1 MDRRLI
7 ASVLYFVIAL
17 MTVIYLR
24 DWLSAARQTEYV
36 PYSKFEQLLD
46 ENKIK
51 RIAILDDTIEGELS
65 EKSSEGFTRF
75 VTNRVDID
83 LSKMLAGHNVEYGA
97 VHQSRVFETLIAWVA
112 PALIFVGIYAFFMQR
127 MAGRNMGPLVSLG
140 KSKAKIYVETDTKV
154 TFADVAGLEEAKGEL
169 REVVEFLKDPARSS
183 RLGARLP
190 KGILLVGP
198 PGSGK
203 TLMARALAGETG
215 VPFYLTNGAE
225 FVEMFVGLGAARV
238 RDLFEQ
244 ARKTAPCIIFIDELD
259 ALGRARLG
267 PSITGQDEKEQ
278 TLNQLLVE
286 LDGFDPQKGV
296 VLLAATNRPEIL
308 DPALL
313 RAGRFDRHVVI
324 DLPDKVGRRAILD
337 VHVRKVTLGA
347 DVDLDEIAAL
357 TTGFSGADLGNL
369 VNEAAI
375 VATRRDH
382 SGTAQE
388 DFTAALE
395 RIVAGLER
403 KSRVLSPNERHVI
416 AVHESGHALVAMV
429 LPDVDPVQK
438 ITIIPRGFGALG
450 FTMQRPRE
458 DRYLTT
464 RTELRHRIA
473 VLLGGRTAERLVLGE
488 ISTGAA
494 DDIKRASEMA
504 RDMVMRFGMSNELG
518 NVVYSEQRSQF
529 LQNDIA
535 QVSASEHTREQI
547 DAAVAHLLGDAASL
561 ADAILTHHRADLDR
575 LAEQL
580 LARETLTAKDM
591 PTLPVWQ
598 V

>member
-1 MDRRLI
+1 MRGLLQKRVRH
-7 ASVLYFVIAL
+7 VLPFVITDPSVFAFW
-17 MTVIYLR
+17 R
-24 DWLSAARQTEYV
+24 AG
-36 PYSKFEQLLD
+36 FERCD
-46 ENKIK
+46 P
-51 RIAILDDTIEGELS
+51 R
-65 EKSSEGFTRF
+65 
-75 VTNRVDID
+75 
-83 LSKMLAGHNVEYGA
+83 
-97 VHQSRVFETLIAWVA
+97 VA
-112 PALIFVGIYAFFMQR
+112 PALIFVGIWAFFMQR
-127 MAGRNMGPLVSLG
+127 MAGRNVGPLVSLG

-154 TFADVAGLEEAKGEL
+154 TFADVAGLEEAKAEL
-169 REVVEFLKDPARSS
+169 REVVEFLKDPARSA

-267 PSITGQDEKEQ
+267 PSISGQDEKEQ

-324 DLPDKVGRRAILD
+324 DLPDKVGRRAIID
-337 VHVRKVTLGA
+337 VHVRKVTLGSA
-347 DVDLDEIAAL
+347 VDLDEIAAM
-357 TTGFSGADLGNL
+357 TTGFSGADLANL
-369 VNEAAI
+369 INEAAI

-382 SGTAQE
+382 SGIEQD
-388 DFTAALE
+388 DFSSALE

-403 KSRVLSPNERHVI
+403 KSRVLSPNERRVI
-416 AVHESGHALVAMV
+416 AVHESGHALVALA

-438 ITIIPRGFGALG
+438 ITIIPRGMGALG

-464 RTELRHRIA
+464 RTELRHRLA
-473 VLLGGRTAERLVLGE
+473 VLFGGRTAERLVLGE

-504 RDMVMRFGMSNELG
+504 RDMVMRFGMSEEIG
-518 NVVYSEQRSQF
+518 DVVFAEQRSQF
-529 LQNDIA
+529 LLNDIA

-547 DAAVAHLLGDAASL
+547 DAGVAHLLGEAAAL
-561 ADAILTHHRADLDR
+561 AEAVLTRHRADLDQ

-591 PTLPVWQ
+591 PAIPKWQ

>member
-1 MDRRLI
+1 MDRRSI
-7 ASVLYFVIAL
+7 ATALYFFLAM

-24 DWLSAARQTEYV
+24 DWWVVSRQTEYV

-46 ENKIK
+46 QKKIK
-51 RIAILDDTIEGELS
+51 KVAILDDTIEGELN
-65 EKSSEGFTRF
+65 EKTAEGYTRF
-75 VTNRVDID
+75 VTNRVDVD
-83 LSKMLAGHNVEYGA
+83 LSKLLSEHDVEFGA
-97 VHQSRVFETLIAWVA
+97 VHESRVFQTIFSWVA
-112 PALIFVGIYAFFMQR
+112 PALVFVAIWMYFTQR
-127 MAGRNMGPLVSLG
+127 MAKGSMGPLVSLG
-140 KSKAKIYVETDTKV
+140 RSKAKIYVETDTKV
-154 TFADVAGLEEAKGEL
+154 TFADVAGLDEAKDEL
-169 REVVEFLKDPARSS
+169 REVVEFLKDPTRST

-203 TLMARALAGETG
+203 TLMARAVAGETG

-259 ALGRARLG
+259 ALGRARQG
-267 PSITGQDEKEQ
+267 PSIGGQDEKEQ

-286 LDGFDPQKGV
+286 LDGFDPHQGV

-324 DLPDKVGRRAILD
+324 DLPDKRGRRQILD
-337 VHVRKVTLGA
+337 VHVKKVTLGA
-347 DVDLDEIAAL
+347 KVDLDEIAAL
-357 TTGFSGADLGNL
+357 TIGFSGADIANL

-382 SGTAQE
+382 PGIEQD
-388 DFTAALE
+388 DFASALE

-403 KSRVLSPNERHVI
+403 RSRVLTPTERRVI
-416 AVHESGHALVAMV
+416 AVHESGHALVALA

-438 ITIIPRGFGALG
+438 VTIIPRGVGALG

-464 RTELRHRIA
+464 RTELGHRIA
-473 VLLGGRTAERLVLGE
+473 VLLGGRTAERIVLGD

-494 DDIKRASEMA
+494 DDLKRASEMA
-504 RDMVMRFGMSNELG
+504 RDMVMRFGMSDAIG
-518 NVVYSEQRSQF
+518 DVVYAEQRAQF
-529 LQNDIA
+529 LLNDISTVA
-535 QVSASEHTREQI
+535 ASEHTREQI
-547 DAAVAHLLGDAASL
+547 DAAVAKLLRDAALL
-561 ADAILTHHRADLDR
+561 AEAILNAHRTDLDA

-580 LARETLTAKDM
+580 LARETITAADM
-591 PTLPVWQ
+591 PKLPAWAG
-598 V
+598 

>member
-1 MDRRLI
+1 MDRRSI
-7 ASVLYFVIAL
+7 ATVLYFVIVL
-17 MTVIYLR
+17 MTTIYLR
-24 DWLSAARQTEYV
+24 DWLSTARQTEYV

-51 RIAILDDTIEGELS
+51 RIAILDDTIEGELN

-75 VTNRVDID
+75 VTNRVDVD
-83 LSKMLAGHNVEYGA
+83 LSKTLAGHNIEYGA
-97 VHQSRVFETLIAWVA
+97 VHRSRVFETLIAWVA

-127 MAGRNMGPLVSLG
+127 MAGRQMGPLVSLG

-244 ARKTAPCIIFIDELD
+244 ARKTTPCIIFIDELD

-347 DVDLDEIAAL
+347 AVDLDEIASM
-357 TTGFSGADLGNL
+357 TTGFSGADLANL

-382 SGTAQE
+382 PGIAQD
-388 DFTAALE
+388 DFTTALE

-416 AVHESGHALVAMV
+416 AVHESGHALVATV
-429 LPDVDPVQK
+429 LPDIDPVQK
-438 ITIIPRGFGALG
+438 ITIIPRGVGTLG

-504 RDMVMRFGMSNELG
+504 RDMVMRFGMSDEIG

-547 DAAVAHLLGDAASL
+547 DAAVAHLLGEAASL
-561 ADAILTHHRADLDR
+561 ADAILTHHRAELDQ

-580 LARETLTAKDM
+580 LARETLTAKDI
-591 PTLPVWQ
+591 PTLPAWQ

>member
-1 MDRRLI
+1 MDRRAI
-7 ASVLYFVIAL
+7 ATVLYFIIVL
-17 MTVIYLR
+17 MTMIYLR
-24 DWLSAARQTEYV
+24 DWLSTTRQTEYV

-51 RIAILDDTIEGELS
+51 RIAILDDTIEGELN
-65 EKSSEGFTRF
+65 EKSREGFTRF
-75 VTNRVDID
+75 VTNRVDVD
-83 LSKMLAGHNVEYGA
+83 LAKVLAGHDVEYGA

-347 DVDLDEIAAL
+347 GVDLDEIAAM

-382 SGTAQE
+382 PGIAQE
-388 DFTAALE
+388 DFTTALE

-403 KSRVLSPNERHVI
+403 KSRVLSQNERHVI

-438 ITIIPRGFGALG
+438 ITIIPRGVGALG

-504 RDMVMRFGMSNELG
+504 RDMVMRFGMSDELG

-561 ADAILTHHRADLDR
+561 AEAILTHHRADLDR

-591 PTLPVWQ
+591 PSLPVWQ

>member
-1 MDRRLI
+1 MDRRAI
-7 ASVLYFVIAL
+7 ATVLYFIIVL
-17 MTVIYLR
+17 MTMIYLR
-24 DWLSAARQTEYV
+24 DWLSTTRQTEYV

-51 RIAILDDTIEGELS
+51 RIAILDDTIEGELN
-65 EKSSEGFTRF
+65 EKSREGFTRF
-75 VTNRVDID
+75 VTNRVDVD
-83 LSKMLAGHNVEYGA
+83 LAKVLAGHDVEYGA

-347 DVDLDEIAAL
+347 GVDLDEIAAM

-382 SGTAQE
+382 PGIAQE
-388 DFTAALE
+388 DFTTALE

-403 KSRVLSPNERHVI
+403 KSRVLSQNERHVI

-438 ITIIPRGFGALG
+438 ITIIPRGVGALG

-504 RDMVMRFGMSNELG
+504 RDMVMRFGMSDELG

-561 ADAILTHHRADLDR
+561 AEAILTHHRADLDR

>member
-17 MTVIYLR
+17 MTMIYLR

-382 SGTAQE
+382 SGIAQE

>member
-1 MDRRLI
+1 MDRRSI
-7 ASVLYFVIAL
+7 ATALYFFLAM

-24 DWLSAARQTEYV
+24 DWWVVSRQTEYV
-36 PYSKFEQLLD
+36 PYSKFELLLD
-46 ENKIK
+46 QKKIK
-51 RIAILDDTIEGELS
+51 KVAILDDTIEGELN
-65 EKSSEGFTRF
+65 EKTAEGYTRF
-75 VTNRVDID
+75 VTNRVDVD
-83 LSKMLAGHNVEYGA
+83 LSKLLSEHDVEFGA
-97 VHQSRVFETLIAWVA
+97 VHESRVFQTIFSWVA
-112 PALIFVGIYAFFMQR
+112 PALVFVAIWMYFTQR
-127 MAGRNMGPLVSLG
+127 MAKGSMGPLVSLG
-140 KSKAKIYVETDTKV
+140 RSKAKIYVETDTKV
-154 TFADVAGLEEAKGEL
+154 TFADVAGLDEAKDEL
-169 REVVEFLKDPARSS
+169 REVVEFLKDPTRST

-203 TLMARALAGETG
+203 TLMARAVAGETG

-259 ALGRARLG
+259 ALGRARQG
-267 PSITGQDEKEQ
+267 PSIGGQDEKEQ

-286 LDGFDPQKGV
+286 LDGFDPHQGV

-324 DLPDKVGRRAILD
+324 DLPDKRGRRQILD
-337 VHVRKVTLGA
+337 VHVKKVTLGA
-347 DVDLDEIAAL
+347 KVDLDEIAAL
-357 TTGFSGADLGNL
+357 TIGFSGADIANL

-382 SGTAQE
+382 PGIEQD
-388 DFTAALE
+388 DFASALE

-403 KSRVLSPNERHVI
+403 RSRVLTPTERRVI
-416 AVHESGHALVAMV
+416 AVHESGHALVALA

-438 ITIIPRGFGALG
+438 VTIIPRGVGALG

-464 RTELRHRIA
+464 RTELGHRIA
-473 VLLGGRTAERLVLGE
+473 VLLGGRTAERIVLGD

-494 DDIKRASEMA
+494 DDLKRASEMA
-504 RDMVMRFGMSNELG
+504 RDMVMRFGMSDAIG
-518 NVVYSEQRSQF
+518 DVVYAEQRAQF
-529 LQNDIA
+529 LLNDISTVA
-535 QVSASEHTREQI
+535 ASEHTREQI
-547 DAAVAHLLGDAASL
+547 DAAVAKLLRDAALL
-561 ADAILTHHRADLDR
+561 AEAILNAHRTDLDA

-580 LARETLTAKDM
+580 LARETITAADM
-591 PTLPVWQ
+591 PKLPAWAG
-598 V
+598 

>member
-1 MDRRLI
+1 MDRRSIATLI
-7 ASVLYFVIAL
+7 YFFISLLVL
-17 MTVIYLR
+17 IYLR
-24 DWLSAARQTEYV
+24 DWTIGARQTEFI
-36 PYSKFEQLLD
+36 PYSRFEQLLAD
-46 ENKIK
+46 DKIK
-51 RIAILDDTIEGELS
+51 RIAILDDTLEGELAS
-65 EKSSEGFTRF
+65 PTSEGFTRF
-75 VTNRVDID
+75 VTNRVDDD
-83 LSKMLAGHNVEYGA
+83 LAKRLSGHNVEFA
-97 VHQSRVFETLIAWVA
+97 SVHKSHLFENLIAWIA
-112 PALIFVGIYAFFMQR
+112 PALIFVGIWAFFMQR
-127 MAGRNMGPLVSLG
+127 MAGRGMGPLVSLG

-154 TFADVAGLEEAKGEL
+154 TFADVAGLEEAKAEL
-169 REVVEFLKDPARSS
+169 REVVEFLKDPTRST

-203 TLMARALAGETG
+203 TLMARAVAGETG

-259 ALGRARLG
+259 ALGRARQG
-267 PSITGQDEKEQ
+267 PSISGQDEKEQ

-286 LDGFDPQKGV
+286 LDGFDPQLGV

-324 DLPDKVGRRAILD
+324 DLPDKAGRRSILD
-337 VHVRKVTLGA
+337 VHVRKVTLDPA
-347 DVDLDEIAAL
+347 VNLDEVAAL
-357 TTGFSGADLGNL
+357 TIGFSGADLANL

-375 VATRRDH
+375 VATRQDH
-382 SGTAQE
+382 PGIRQD

-403 KSRVLSPNERHVI
+403 KSRVLSANERRVI
-416 AVHESGHALVAMV
+416 SVHESGHALVALA

-438 ITIIPRGFGALG
+438 ITIIPRGVGALG

-464 RTELRHRIA
+464 RTELRHRLA
-473 VLLGGRTAERLVLGE
+473 VLLGGRTAERIVLGD

-504 RDMVMRFGMSNELG
+504 RDMVMRFGMSDEIG
-518 NVVYSEQRSQF
+518 DVVFAEQRSQF
-529 LQNDIA
+529 LLNDIA
-535 QVSASEHTREQI
+535 QSQASEHTREQI
-547 DAAVAHLLGDAASL
+547 DAAVGHLLGEAAAL
-561 ADAILTHHRADLDR
+561 AEAILQRHRGELDA

-580 LARETLTAKDM
+580 LAHETVTRED
-591 PTLPVWQ
+591 LPVLPAWQ
-598 V
+598 S